1 MTQAPNTTN
10 TLFGMELGVDITP
23 ITQKLLQFRQKIS
36 KRNFLLE
43 FGSSFLNYAEAKY
56 IERNVIFTKI
66 ERTELDVNAIEKG
79 APTDPQKMSEFLK
92 QIISEN
98 NIYAKRTA
106 VVIPPE
112 AAFNKTVYLPEDILP
127 ENAKNYILD
136 TKSGFQFPIPL
147 KNTDFDLTPLNIF
160 RKNNSKIQNAFF
172 LTSVPKKITDNII
185 KSLALADLELTR
197 LEVAYT
203 SQIRLIHKEINTLKF
218 DEYVILLELRNECTY
233 VSIFGGLGIVDVYR
247 IAAIRDSPFSNTKS
261 KTTERENYLP
271 ISYLDLRILLNE
283 LSAKISSIR
292 SRLKKNIIKR
302 IYLNGINSCHK
313 GIEKIIQEKLQLQ
326 TSLIDPYSIET
337 IRDINNNSSF
347 HIQSMNRLIGLGIL
361 SLEMTYDR
369 NESFSTKIEEKI
381 TKQSK
386 YPSEIIINNNLNS
399 KNEEK
404 IFNINTDSQKKA
416 IISEEFNQK
425 IQNKSINNER
435 IIDQKNKIDVKETI
449 TEFDKEITWP
459 SINDKKNIQN
469 PRLDKEDLTDI
480 AINNKTINEKD
491 PKTIIET
498 KKSPQK
504 KIETQL
510 TQERQ
515 ESKSKKIE
523 NDSQIEVDKKN
534 KVNATNV
541 FNQGKI
547 LTNNNL
553 KINQIKEL
561 EKEDSED
568 NLLDFLQSSSTTKK
582 EQSNSFE
589 KEKNSEKINLNKEDK
604 VIPIKN
610 EEKKKD
616 IEFNMPDI

>member
-1 MTQAPNTTN
+1 
-10 TLFGMELGVDITP
+10 
-23 ITQKLLQFRQKIS
+23 
-36 KRNFLLE
+36 
-43 FGSSFLNYAEAKY
+43 
-56 IERNVIFTKI
+56 
-66 ERTELDVNAIEKG
+66 
-79 APTDPQKMSEFLK
+79 
-92 QIISEN
+92 
-98 NIYAKRTA
+98 
-106 VVIPPE
+106 
-112 AAFNKTVYLPEDILP
+112 
-127 ENAKNYILD
+127 
-136 TKSGFQFPIPL
+136 
-147 KNTDFDLTPLNIF
+147 
-160 RKNNSKIQNAFF
+160 
-172 LTSVPKKITDNII
+172 
-185 KSLALADLELTR
+185 
-197 LEVAYT
+197 
-203 SQIRLIHKEINTLKF
+203 
-218 DEYVILLELRNECTY
+218 
-233 VSIFGGLGIVDVYR
+233 
-247 IAAIRDSPFSNTKS
+247 
-261 KTTERENYLP
+261 
-271 ISYLDLRILLNE
+271 
-283 LSAKISSIR
+283 
-292 SRLKKNIIKR
+292 
-302 IYLNGINSCHK
+302 
-313 GIEKIIQEKLQLQ
+313 
-326 TSLIDPYSIET
+326 
-337 IRDINNNSSF
+337 
-347 HIQSMNRLIGLGIL
+347 
-361 SLEMTYDR
+361 
-369 NESFSTKIEEKI
+369 
-381 TKQSK
+381 
-386 YPSEIIINNNLNS
+386 
-399 KNEEK
+399 
-404 IFNINTDSQKKA
+404 DSQKKA